1 MLLRDA
7 SFVVVDVETTGLS
20 AERDRITELAMVRF
34 EAGKITDTFATL
46 LNPERFIPSHITQMT
61 GITNAMVYGKPRFE
75 DVLPEIKQF
84 FSQREAPV
92 FTGHNVKFDYGFV
105 SESFHR
111 ASDRLVV
118 GATAETEH
126 ILCTCRLAR
135 RLLPK
140 LKSKSLSNVQAYFGI
155 KNSRQHRA
163 GGDAE
168 ATAKVLA
175 HFLAMA
181 EEMEIETLEDL
192 IRLQFAR
199 PNYGR
204 RTTKRELT
212 LREKV
217 RAFPERP
224 GVYVMTGS
232 AGEVLYVG
240 KAKNLHDRVTNYFA
254 TSNTQGTKLAQLMRV
269 VKDINYEETGS
280 ELSALLLESRRIK
293 EHNPRFNSVDRFYKG
308 QAFVRL
314 DIQNPF
320 PTLAMVRE
328 PAGDGSEYYGP
339 FKWPSG
345 AEALVDVLDR
355 AFRLREC
362 GDQFR
367 VGPEQRPCLY
377 HEIGRCDAPCALL
390 QTQEDY
396 RAEVERL
403 RAFLAAGDDGILAH
417 VEGMMKQSAD
427 ELDFEE
433 AQYYKIRLAE
443 LRRVLGRGE
452 RPNASLSGNDFVILN
467 PLLKKEGAGGGP
479 PGCEVLLVRFGRLV
493 KQMTFAVNQLDVAES
508 YFTRQIRMYYG
519 ATPAIPPTAGKPEI
533 DEMRILTRWVEQ
545 KREKGAR
552 VIHIDEHWEASVEK
566 LVRELREVLGGA
578 VALSPTLPTREKKIV
593 LRPMKV

>member
-34 EAGKITDTFATL
+34 EAGTITDRFSTL
-46 LNPERFIPSHITQMT
+46 LNPERFIPSSITQMT

-75 DVLPEIKQF
+75 DALPEIKHF
-84 FSQREAPV
+84 LAVREAPV
-92 FTGHNVKFDYGFV
+92 FTGHNVKFDHGFV
-105 SESFHR
+105 SASFLR
-111 ASDRLVV
+111 AGDRLVV
-118 GATAETEH
+118 GATDETEH

-155 KNSRQHRA
+155 KNTRQHRA
-163 GGDAE
+163 AGDAE

-181 EEMEIETLEDL
+181 EEMEIETIEDL

-204 RTTKRELT
+204 RKTKRELS
-212 LREKV
+212 LREKI
-217 RAFPERP
+217 RGFPERP

-254 TSNTQGTKLAQLMRV
+254 TSNTQGTKLTQLMRV

-308 QAFVRL
+308 QAFVKL
-314 DIQNPF
+314 DVQHPF
-320 PTLAMVRE
+320 PTLSMVRE
-328 PAGDGSEYYGP
+328 PAGDGAEYYGP

-345 AEALVDVLDR
+345 AEALVDVLNR

-367 VGPEQRPCLY
+367 VGPDQRPCLY

-390 QTQEDY
+390 ETQEHY
-396 RAEVERL
+396 RAEVDRL
-403 RAFLAAGDDGILAH
+403 RAFLAAGDDGILSH
-417 VEGMMKQSAD
+417 VEGMMKQAAD

-433 AQYYKIRLAE
+433 AQYYKIRLGE

-452 RPNASLSGNDFVILN
+452 RADASLSGNDFVILN
-467 PLLKKEGAGGGP
+467 PTTAGT
-479 PGCEVLLVRFGRLV
+479 CEVLLVRFGRLV
-493 KQMTFAVNQLDVAES
+493 KQMTVAASHSDIAES
-508 YFTRQIRMYYG
+508 WFTRQLRMYYG

-545 KREKGAR
+545 KREKGSRIIYVGQDWA
-552 VIHIDEHWEASVEK
+552 ASVEE
-566 LVRELREVLGGA
+566 LVRELRNVFATEESSVPHSGLA
-578 VALSPTLPTREKKIV
+578 VREKKIV